1 MDAYITGLNARTILD
16 SRGFPTVEVDC
27 FVNGSLAGRAAVPSG
42 ASTGSHEAVELRDG
56 DDLRW
61 MGKGVD
67 QAVQNVIEIVQNALV
82 GLRVDDQ
89 ATIDQCILDLDDSP
103 NKANL
108 GANATLGAS
117 MACLHAGANVHSQP
131 LWRYV
136 GGLSGGCL
144 PVPLMNIL
152 NGGAHAASN
161 VDIQEFMVV
170 PHGFDTFPE
179 ALRAGVET
187 YHALKSELKHDGR
200 LGGVGDEGGF
210 APDLPTNEDGLR
222 YMVRAIESAGY
233 STDEIGIALDV
244 ASTEFFSEGTYKFD
258 GQAMDSEA
266 LGEIYGR
273 WIDDYP
279 LLSIEDGFAEDDW
292 RGWSHFESIN
302 GKKIQ
307 TVGDDLF
314 VTQSERLAQGIE
326 SNAAN
331 AILVKLNQVGTVT
344 ETLETMNLAKQH
356 AMNCVI
362 SHRSGETEDTTISD
376 FAVGTRA
383 GQIKT
388 GAPCR
393 SDRVAKYNQLLRI
406 SEEVSEYR
414 SPF

>member
-56 DDLRW
+56 DDSRW

-108 GANATLGAS
+108 GANETLGAS
-117 MACLHAGANVHSQP
+117 MACLQAGANVHSQP

-170 PHGFDTFPE
+170 PHGFDTLP
-179 ALRAGVET
+179 AVSYTHLT
-187 YHALKSELKHDGR
+187 
-200 LGGVGDEGGF
+200 
-210 APDLPTNEDGLR
+210 LPTTPYE
-222 YMVRAIESAGY
+222 
-233 STDEIGIALDV
+233 
-244 ASTEFFSEGTYKFD
+244 
-258 GQAMDSEA
+258 
-266 LGEIYGR
+266 
-273 WIDDYP
+273 
-279 LLSIEDGFAEDDW
+279 
-292 RGWSHFESIN
+292 
-302 GKKIQ
+302 
-307 TVGDDLF
+307 
-314 VTQSERLAQGIE
+314 
-326 SNAAN
+326 
-331 AILVKLNQVGTVT
+331 
-344 ETLETMNLAKQH
+344 
-356 AMNCVI
+356 
-362 SHRSGETEDTTISD
+362 
-376 FAVGTRA
+376 
-383 GQIKT
+383 
-388 GAPCR
+388 
-393 SDRVAKYNQLLRI
+393 
-406 SEEVSEYR
+406 
-414 SPF
+414 